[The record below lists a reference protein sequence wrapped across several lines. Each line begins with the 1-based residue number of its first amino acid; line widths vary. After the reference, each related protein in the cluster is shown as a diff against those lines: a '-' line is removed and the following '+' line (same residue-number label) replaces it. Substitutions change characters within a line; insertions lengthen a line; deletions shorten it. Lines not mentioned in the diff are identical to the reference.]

1 MMHHDTKFGNKMF
14 NSLEDIIWINTDILT
29 LCCDPDLENSKP
41 NFPHDILAH
50 DDASQY
56 QVWFKKKMFAGLGD
70 IIWAHINILTFSV
83 TLTLIAVIQY
93 FTEHSGL

>member
-1 MMHHDTKFGNKMF
+1 MTLTLKIANQTFRMTFWLMMMHHNTKFG
-14 NSLEDIIWINTDILT
+14 L
-29 LCCDPDLENSKP
+29 
-41 NFPHDILAH
+41 
-50 DDASQY
+50 
-56 QVWFKKKMFAGLGD
+56 KKKMFAGLGD